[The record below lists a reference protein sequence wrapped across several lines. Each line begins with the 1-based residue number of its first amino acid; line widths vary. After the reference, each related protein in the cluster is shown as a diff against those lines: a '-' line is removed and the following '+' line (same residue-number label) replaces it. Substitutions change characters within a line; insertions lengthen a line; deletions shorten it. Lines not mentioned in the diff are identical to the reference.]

1 MDLFPTAEPSSCYTQ
16 VAAEPR
22 VKTTHVRRA
31 LGRAAGYNPFQML
44 DLREHLQNLF
54 GLDEFRPAQRGV
66 IEDVLA
72 GRDVLC
78 VMPTGA
84 GKSLCYQLPAAIQ
97 DGLTIVVSPLI
108 SLMEDQ
114 VQQLR
119 DENIPALLL
128 NSALAPGERRE
139 VMRQLDGGFSGLL
152 YVAPERFAAPDF
164 SALMGRLKP
173 KLFAV
178 DEAHCV
184 SQWGHDFR
192 PEYLQL
198 GDVRRR
204 LGDPPC
210 IALTATAAEDIRSD
224 ILHQLGLREPTIVVT
239 GFDRPNLIY
248 QCRRVPKANEKDQ
261 ELLALLR
268 QEPGSAIVYCSTR
281 KAVDEVTDLVS
292 GNLKNRPV
300 FAYHAGMDLAARTSN
315 QERFMNTPRAVAVA
329 TNAFGMGINKPDIRL
344 VVHYNFPGTIE
355 AYYQEAG
362 RAGRDGQPAR
372 CVLLFSYQDRYTQ
385 EFLIDKIGAENEH
398 ADPAVVE
405 DLKQHARR
413 KLELVL
419 KFAQTHRC
427 RRQMILDY
435 FGDKSGVQ
443 GCRCDVCGLGKD
455 LSTSEAAGGAT
466 VLPDETVILVR
477 QLLSAIA
484 RLRGRFGVGVVA
496 EVLAGTGGEK
506 AQRWGF
512 EQLSVY
518 GLLRAHSVKR
528 IVAMLHRLMEAG
540 LARQRDPDGVKFR
553 PVIELTAAGVEVMKG
568 TQLPPASLID
578 LLPRRTAGGADGAVS
593 ATVASRGEGGLRRVV
608 PLEDETVTALSPEAA
623 ERFERLRAVRTQI
636 AREKQLPPYVICHDK
651 TLKLIAHF
659 APGDLAALERVKG
672 MGPNKVKMYG
682 EALLGA
688 MR

>member
-1 MDLFPTAEPSSCYTQ
+1 
-16 VAAEPR
+16 
-22 VKTTHVRRA
+22 
-31 LGRAAGYNPFQML
+31 ML

-54 GLDEFRPAQRGV
+54 GLDDFRPAQREV
-66 IEDVLA
+66 VEDVLRD
-72 GRDVLC
+72 RDVLC

-119 DENIPALLL
+119 DEGIPCALL
-128 NSALAPGERRE
+128 NSTLSPGERRE
-139 VMRQLDGGFSGLL
+139 VMRELEGGFRGLL
-152 YVAPERFAAPDF
+152 YVAPERFFSPDF
-164 SALMGRLKP
+164 SALMERLRP

-192 PEYLQL
+192 PEYL
-198 GDVRRR
+198 R
-204 LGDPPC
+204 LGEVRKRLGSPPC
-210 IALTATAAEDIRSD
+210 IALTATAAEDVRAD
-224 ILHQLGLREPTIVVT
+224 IVNQLGLREPTIVVT

-248 QCRRVPKANEKDQ
+248 QCRRLPKVQEKDQ
-261 ELLALLR
+261 ALLDLLR
-268 QEPGSAIVYCSTR
+268 QEPGGTIVYCSTR
-281 KAVDEVTDLVS
+281 KAVDEVTSLLS
-292 GNLKNRPV
+292 GQLRDRSV
-300 FAYHAGMDLAARTSN
+300 FAYHAGMDLAARMSN

-344 VVHYNFPGTIE
+344 VVHYNVPGTIE

-362 RAGRDGQPAR
+362 RAGRDGQTSR

-385 EFLIDKIGAENEH
+385 EFLIDKIGSETDNP
-398 ADPAVVE
+398 DPTVIE

-419 KFAQTHRC
+419 KYAQTHRC

-435 FGDKSGVQ
+435 FGDASSEVRDCQ
-443 GCRCDVCGLGKD
+443 CDVCSRGKD
-455 LSTSEAAGGAT
+455 VSTLSAAGAGAA
-466 VLPDETVILVR
+466 VLPDEVVILVR

-540 LARQRDPDGVKFR
+540 LARQRDPDGVRFR
-553 PVIELTAAGVEVMKG
+553 PVIELTAAGVAVMKG
-568 TQLPPASLID
+568 EQLPPAGLID
-578 LLPRRTAGGADGAVS
+578 LVPRRGTDGAPS
-593 ATVASRGEGGLRRVV
+593 EARSGGTRRVEPV
-608 PLEDETVTALSPEAA
+608 LDETVTALSPEASD
-623 ERFERLRAVRTQI
+623 RFDRLRAVRLQL

-659 APGDLAALERVKG
+659 APSDLESLEQVKG
-672 MGPNKVKMYG
+672 MGPHKVRMYG
-682 EALLGA
+682 KALLGA
-688 MR
+688 LREA

>member
-1 MDLFPTAEPSSCYTQ
+1 
-16 VAAEPR
+16 
-22 VKTTHVRRA
+22 
-31 LGRAAGYNPFQML
+31 ML

-54 GLDEFRPAQRGV
+54 GLDDFRPAQREV
-66 IEDVLA
+66 VEDVLR
-72 GRDVLC
+72 GKDVLC

-84 GKSLCYQLPAAIQ
+84 GKSLCYQLPAAIS

-119 DENIPALLL
+119 DEAIPCALL
-128 NSALAPGERRE
+128 NSSLSPGERRE
-139 VMRQLDGGFSGLL
+139 VMRELEGGFRGLL
-152 YVAPERFAAPDF
+152 YVAPERFVAADF
-164 SALMGRLKP
+164 AALLERLRP

-192 PEYLQL
+192 PEYLKL
-198 GDVRRR
+198 GDIRRR
-204 LGDPPC
+204 LGSPPC
-210 IALTATAAEDIRSD
+210 IALTATAAEDVRAD
-224 ILHQLGLREPTIVVT
+224 IVRQLQLRDPTVVVT

-248 QCRRVPKANEKDQ
+248 QCKRTPKVQEKDQ

-281 KAVDEVTDLVS
+281 KAVDEVTSLLSQSLRD
-292 GNLKNRPV
+292 RPV
-300 FAYHAGMDLAARTSN
+300 FAYHAGMDLAARASN

-344 VVHYNFPGTIE
+344 VVHYNVPGTIE

-362 RAGRDGQPAR
+362 RAGRDGR
-372 CVLLFSYQDRYTQ
+372 TSLCVLLFSYQDRYTQ
-385 EFLIDKIGAENEH
+385 EFLIDKIGGEQENP
-398 ADPAVVE
+398 DPVVVE

-419 KFAQTHRC
+419 KYAQTHRC

-435 FGDKSGVQ
+435 FGDASSDVT
-443 GCRCDVCGLGKD
+443 GCRCDVCSRGND
-455 LSTSEAAGGAT
+455 VSTASASGAGAA
-466 VLPDETVILVR
+466 VLPDDVVILVR

-496 EVLAGTGGEK
+496 EVLAGVGGEK

-512 EQLSVY
+512 DQLSVF
-518 GLLRAHSVKR
+518 GLLRAHSAKR
-528 IVAMLHRLMEAG
+528 IVAMLHRLMESG
-540 LARQRDPDGVKFR
+540 LARQRDPDGVRFR
-553 PVIELTAAGVEVMKG
+553 PVVELTAAGVAVMKG
-568 TQLPPASLID
+568 EQLPPASLVD
-578 LLPRRTAGGADGAVS
+578 LAPRRSHD
-593 ATVASRGEGGLRRVV
+593 ATPSPARSGETRRVE
-608 PLEDETVTALSPEAA
+608 PIFDETITALSPEASH
-623 ERFERLRAVRTQI
+623 RFDRLRAVRTQL
-636 AREKQLPPYVICHDK
+636 ARDRQLPPYVICHDK
-651 TLKLIAHF
+651 TLRLIAHF
-659 APGDLAALERVKG
+659 APPDLVSLEQVKG
-672 MGPNKVKMYG
+672 MGPQKVKLYG

-688 MR
+688 LRGNDQ